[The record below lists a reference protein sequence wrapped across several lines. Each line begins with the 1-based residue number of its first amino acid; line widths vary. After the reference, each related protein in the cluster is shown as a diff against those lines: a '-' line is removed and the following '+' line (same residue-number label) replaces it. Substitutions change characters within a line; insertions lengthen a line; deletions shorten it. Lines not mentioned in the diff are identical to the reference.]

1 MHIIIKNQN
10 TLLYDKFKFKCSVGK
25 RGISSNKKEGDL
37 KTPRGVFSLGT
48 LFYRRDK
55 FTTVFTKLKKIPIKK
70 NMGWCN
76 DSKSKLYNKLINT
89 NLKVSHEKMFREDG
103 KYDLVVSINYNTR
116 NIIQNKGSAIFI
128 HLTKNYKKTQGCVVL
143 NKKDL
148 LILLKLINKKTR
160 IKIL

>member
-1 MHIIIKNQN
+1 MHVIIKNQN

-25 RGISSNKKEGDL
+25 KGISSNKKEGDL
-37 KTPRGVFSLGT
+37 KTPRGVFSLGA

-76 DSKSKLYNKLINT
+76 DINSNLYNKLINT
-89 NLKVSHEKMFREDG
+89 NLKVNHEKMFRKDS
-103 KYDLVVSINYNTR
+103 KYDLVISINYNTKK
-116 NIIQNKGSAIFI
+116 IIQKKGSAIFI
-128 HLTKNYKKTQGCVVL
+128 HLTKDYKNTQGCIAL
-143 NKKDL
+143 KKKDL
-148 LILLKLINKKTR
+148 LILLKLINKKTK

>member
-25 RGISSNKKEGDL
+25 KGISSNKKEGDL
-37 KTPRGVFSLGT
+37 KTPRGVFSLGA

-89 NLKVSHEKMFREDG
+89 NLKVSHEKMFREDS

>member
-1 MHIIIKNQN
+1 
-10 TLLYDKFKFKCSVGK
+10 
-25 RGISSNKKEGDL
+25 
-37 KTPRGVFSLGT
+37 
-48 LFYRRDK
+48 
-55 FTTVFTKLKKIPIKK
+55 
-70 NMGWCN
+70 MGWCN

-89 NLKVSHEKMFREDG
+89 NLKVSHEKMFREDS